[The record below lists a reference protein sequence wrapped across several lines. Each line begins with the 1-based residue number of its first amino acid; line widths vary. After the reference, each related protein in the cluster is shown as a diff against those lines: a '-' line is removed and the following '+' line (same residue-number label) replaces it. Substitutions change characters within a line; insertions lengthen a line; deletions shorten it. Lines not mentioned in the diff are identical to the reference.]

1 MEKKY
6 LTISEFAKLRN
17 VSIGSLR
24 YYEQLKI
31 LTPAK
36 IDPDSKYRY
45 YLPEQLAT
53 LDTILLCVEL
63 DIPLKELENF
73 VDSNGDLN
81 QKKVLTNAR
90 QAMLD
95 KISEMQMK
103 LEITQYHID
112 SIDRNQKYS
121 SRKGTYTREIGE
133 RFFLE
138 VPLESDWKE
147 LYKKEQMPLQL
158 FHDAQE
164 KKMAP
169 IFPAGIILHYEKEPL
184 EVSLCLQ
191 VLHPDH
197 SDERIIHLSKA
208 EYLCLQADLT
218 FQTDLKELLERNFKE
233 KDGKMIII
241 SNMIQKKMHFGSRH
255 SEIQMPL

>member
-1 MEKKY
+1 M
-6 LTISEFAKLRN
+6 TISEFAKLRN

-53 LDTILLCVEL
+53 LDTILLCIEL
-63 DIPLKELENF
+63 DIPLKNLENY

-81 QKKVLTNAR
+81 QKKILASGK

-103 LEITQYHID
+103 LEITQYNMD
-112 SIDRNQKYS
+112 SMERNQEY
-121 SRKGTYTREIGE
+121 RNCEGIYTREIDE
-133 RFFLE
+133 RYFLE
-138 VPLESDWKE
+138 VPFHGDWKD
-147 LYKKEQMPLQL
+147 LSQKEHMPFAL
-158 FHDAQE
+158 FHEAQE
-164 KKMAP
+164 KKMSP
-169 IFPAGIILHYEKEPL
+169 IFPVAIILHNEKTPTEF
-184 EVSLCLQ
+184 SFCLQ
-191 VLHPDH
+191 VLHPDEA
-197 SDERIIHLSKA
+197 DKRILYLPKA
-208 EYLCLQADLT
+208 SYLCLQADLT
-218 FQTDLKELLERNFKE
+218 FQSDLAQLIHDNFPSKERR
-233 KDGKMIII
+233 MIII

-255 SEIQMPL
+255 SEIQMLL